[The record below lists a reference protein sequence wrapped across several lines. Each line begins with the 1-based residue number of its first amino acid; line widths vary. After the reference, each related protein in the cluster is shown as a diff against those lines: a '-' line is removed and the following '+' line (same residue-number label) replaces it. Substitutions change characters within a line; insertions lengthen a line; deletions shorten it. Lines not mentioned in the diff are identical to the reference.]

1 MEQRIKHRIALSTFY
16 FLSGFGFATWTSRIP
31 TLKTLLDLNEAQ
43 LGSILLVMPLS
54 SIIGL
59 PLSAYM
65 VSKFA
70 TRWPMYSFFLLYV
83 LALFSICFTS
93 NVIALTIS
101 IFFVAFFMRVVNIS
115 MNTQIIT
122 VQKAFEQ
129 RINGSF
135 HALWSMG
142 GILGVGF
149 TTITIL
155 FDWSM
160 LMHFLAFSLLAII
173 FSSIAF
179 KYLLTG
185 DRSTSGNKLILSKP
199 DPYIMSLGLLILFAA
214 ICEGGMFDWSGIY
227 FKEVVKADVFTFGF
241 LLFMTCMTI
250 SRFSSDWLINKIG
263 MPRTFV
269 VCALVLAIGIVIAV
283 AFPTFNMALIGFG
296 LVGLG
301 AAPIIPMALLQA
313 GASKK
318 YSPGIAV
325 AIIST
330 FSTTGMLIGP
340 PIIGYLAHLFDLRL
354 SFIFLLIMGLLII
367 PVSRFFFRIKEQLN
381 G

>member
-1 MEQRIKHRIALSTFY
+1 MEARIKQRIALSTFY

-31 TLKTLLDLNEAQ
+31 TFKSMLDLNEAE

-54 SIIGL
+54 SVIGL
-59 PLSAYM
+59 PLSAWL
-65 VSKFA
+65 VSRFE
-70 TRWPMYSFFLLYV
+70 TRIPMYTFFCLYAI
-83 LALFSICFTS
+83 ALFSICLTRNIIAFT
-93 NVIALTIS
+93 IA

-115 MNTQIIT
+115 MNTQVIT
-122 VQKAFEQ
+122 VQKAFEKK
-129 RINGSF
+129 INGSF

-142 GILGVGF
+142 GIIGVGF

-155 FDWSM
+155 LEWSM
-160 LMHFLAFSLLAII
+160 LAHFLAFSLIALI

-179 KYLLTG
+179 IHLLKN
-185 DRSTSGNKLILSKP
+185 DRSISGNKLILNKP

-227 FKEVVKADVFTFGF
+227 FKEVIKAEVFTFGF
-241 LLFMTCMTI
+241 LLFMICMTL
-250 SRFSSDWLINKIG
+250 SRFSSDWIIEKFG
-263 MPRTFV
+263 MQKTFV
-269 VCALVLAIGIVIAV
+269 ISSLFVASGIAV
-283 AFPTFNMALIGFG
+283 AISFPTFYMAVIGFS

-301 AAPIIPMALLQA
+301 AAPIIPMALLEA

-330 FSTTGMLIGP
+330 YSTTGMLIGP
-340 PIIGYLAHLFDLRL
+340 PIIGYLAHMFDLRV
-354 SFIFLLIMGLLII
+354 SFGFLMVMGLGMI
-367 PVSRFFFRIKEQLN
+367 PVSRFFFKIKAKTTE
-381 G
+381 